1 MNLNNNPDSIHGVV
15 HGLWLGQNERVET
28 LNDRIAERQH
38 ISGPAPQPN
47 FNARPSSTKYSLF
60 PIIDRRTQ
68 PIVPIDSTPMYNTV
82 EHFVP
87 ATSNGPVSTYL
98 ANIDVETVLQN
109 RHLVHQKGADQGV
122 YVPSSKSDLY
132 GFSPVGRQEDMGDR
146 ELLFRRNTVATK
158 TPEIAMQL
166 GQDRFNNNTRVQ
178 LRNM

>member
-28 LNDRIAERQH
+28 LNDRIAERQR

-146 ELLFRRNTVATK
+146 ELLFRRNTVSTK